1 MQPEL
6 HGHHIYISLDNWRI
20 SYHHIPEVSLFYTIH
35 CIAGNCIFST
45 LSVWNVALIWK
56 QTDDKNLKS
65 IRPWLYSRYI
75 VSELGDLRLITCLTI
90 LKTYVSYVKPTLYRL
105 AQGSIKLSWKSSG
118 TKATVT
124 VVWVSMYRQFGDVVS
139 YSVSHHLSQEY
150 DKYYAK
156 HCVVKWIVMDI
167 FLFYMYTE

>member
-1 MQPEL
+1 M
-6 HGHHIYISLDNWRI
+6 HGI
-20 SYHHIPEVSLFYTIH
+20 VF
-35 CIAGNCIFST
+35 FST

-65 IRPWLYSRYI
+65 IRPWQLYSRYI
-75 VSELGDLRLITCLTI
+75 VSELGDFRLITCLTI